1 MDSNDV
7 SIINITLEKGY
18 KLVQKKKDK
27 DDTPRYHRIAITK
40 WNRMDLLDLMNELPK
55 QEREVIL
62 YIKNNISYCTFDEEY
77 IPLVNIK
84 NMKVYMNQSQRC
96 SLSKALKSLS
106 DKKII
111 GKAKVNQYMI
121 NPDLLIPQKYDKWKK
136 FFDEL
141 NTSGSEWWYG
151 LKIEKKYNE
160 HSY

>member
-7 SIINITLEKGY
+7 SIIKITLDKGY
-18 KLVQKKKDK
+18 NLVQEKKDK

-40 WNRMDLLDLMNELPK
+40 GDNMDLLDLMNEMPK

-62 YIKNNISYCTFDEEY
+62 YIKNNIAYNSFEEEY

-106 DKKII
+106 DKRII
-111 GKAKVNQYMI
+111 GKVKVNQYMI
-121 NPDLLIPQKYDKWKK
+121 SPDLLIPQKYDKWKK

-141 NTSGSEWWYG
+141 NTSGSE
-151 LKIEKKYNE
+151 
-160 HSY
+160 

>member
-7 SIINITLEKGY
+7 SIIKITLEKGY
-18 KLVQKKKDK
+18 NLVQEKKDK
-27 DDTPRYHRIAITK
+27 EETPRYHRIAITK
-40 WNRMDLLDLMNELPK
+40 GNRMDLLDLMNELPK

-62 YIKNNISYCTFDEEY
+62 YIKNNIAYNSFEEEY

-111 GKAKVNQYMI
+111 GKAKTNHYLI

-136 FFDEL
+136 FF
-141 NTSGSEWWYG
+141 
-151 LKIEKKYNE
+151 NE
-160 HSY
+160 IQ

>member
-1 MDSNDV
+1 MDSDNK
-7 SIINITLEKGY
+7 SIVKIVLNKDY
-18 KLVQKKKDK
+18 KLVQEKKDK
-27 DDTPRYHRIAITK
+27 DNTPRYNRIAIAK
-40 WNRMDLLDLMNELPK
+40 GNNMDLLDLMNELPK

-62 YIKNNISYCTFDEEY
+62 YIKNNISYCSFDEEY

-84 NMKVYMNQSQRC
+84 NMKVHMNQSQRC

-106 DKKII
+106 DKRII

-141 NTSGSEWWYG
+141 NTPGS
-151 LKIEKKYNE
+151 ND
-160 HSY
+160 SMD

>member
-7 SIINITLEKGY
+7 SIIKITLDKGY
-18 KLVQKKKDK
+18 NLAQEKKDK
-27 DDTPRYHRIAITK
+27 DDTPMYHRIAITK
-40 WNRMDLLDLMNELPK
+40 GDRMDILDLMNELPK

-62 YIKNNISYCTFDEEY
+62 YIKNNIAYNSFEEEY

-84 NMKVYMNQSQRC
+84 NMKVHMNQSQRC

-106 DKKII
+106 DKRII

-121 NPDLLIPQKYDKWKK
+121 SPDLLIPQKYDKWKK

-141 NTSGSEWWYG
+141 NTSGS
-151 LKIEKKYNE
+151 
-160 HSY
+160 

>member
-7 SIINITLEKGY
+7 SIVKITLDKGY
-18 KLVQKKKDK
+18 KLVQEKKDK

-40 WNRMDLLDLMNELPK
+40 GNRMDLLDLMNELPK

-106 DKKII
+106 DKRII

-141 NTSGSEWWYG
+141 STTGSE
-151 LKIEKKYNE
+151 
-160 HSY
+160 

>member
-7 SIINITLEKGY
+7 SIIKITLDKGY
-18 KLVQKKKDK
+18 NLVQEKKDK

-40 WNRMDLLDLMNELPK
+40 GDNMDLLDLMNEMPK

-62 YIKNNISYCTFDEEY
+62 YIKNNIAYNSFEEEY

-106 DKKII
+106 DKRII
-111 GKAKVNQYMI
+111 GKVKVNQYMI
-121 NPDLLIPQKYDKWKK
+121 SPDLLIPQKYDKWKK

-141 NTSGSEWWYG
+141 NTSGSEWDSRY
-151 LKIEKKYNE
+151 IMTR
-160 HSY
+160 

>member
-1 MDSNDV
+1 MDSNDK
-7 SIINITLEKGY
+7 SIVKITLDKGY
-18 KLVQKKKDK
+18 KLVQEKKDK
-27 DDTPRYHRIAITK
+27 DDTPKYHRIAITK
-40 WNRMDLLDLMNELPK
+40 GNNMDLLDLMNELHK

-62 YIKNNISYCTFDEEY
+62 YIKNNIVYNSFEEEY

-106 DKKII
+106 DKRII

-141 NTSGSEWWYG
+141 STTGSE
-151 LKIEKKYNE
+151 L
-160 HSY
+160 

>member
-1 MDSNDV
+1 MDSNDK
-7 SIINITLEKGY
+7 SIVNITLDKGY
-18 KLVQKKKDK
+18 KLVQQKNTDN
-27 DDTPRYHRIAITK
+27 TPRYHRIGITK
-40 WNRMDLLDLMNELPK
+40 GDRMDLLDLMNELPK

-106 DKKII
+106 DKRII

-136 FFDEL
+136 FFDEI
-141 NTSGSEWWYG
+141 NAHGSNDS
-151 LKIEKKYNE
+151 ID
-160 HSY
+160 

>member
-1 MDSNDV
+1 MDSNDK
-7 SIINITLEKGY
+7 SIVNITLDKGY
-18 KLVQKKKDK
+18 KLVQQKNTDN
-27 DDTPRYHRIAITK
+27 TPRYNRIAITK
-40 WNRMDLLDLMNELPK
+40 GDRMDLLDLMNELPK

-106 DKKII
+106 DKRII

-141 NTSGSEWWYG
+141 STTGSNDSIE
-151 LKIEKKYNE
+151 LEEKKI
-160 HSY
+160 

>member
-1 MDSNDV
+1 MDSDNK
-7 SIINITLEKGY
+7 SIVKIVLNKDY
-18 KLVQKKKDK
+18 KLVQEKKDK
-27 DDTPRYHRIAITK
+27 DNTPRYNRIAIAK
-40 WNRMDLLDLMNELPK
+40 GNNMDLLDLMNELPK

-62 YIKNNISYCTFDEEY
+62 YIKNNISYCSFDEEY

-111 GKAKVNQYMI
+111 GKAKTNHYLI

-136 FFDEL
+136 FF
-141 NTSGSEWWYG
+141 SE
-151 LKIEKKYNE
+151 IQ
-160 HSY
+160 

>member
-7 SIINITLEKGY
+7 SIIKITLDKGY
-18 KLVQKKKDK
+18 NLVQEKKDK
-27 DDTPRYHRIAITK
+27 NDTPRYHRIAITK
-40 WNRMDLLDLMNELPK
+40 GDRMDLLDLMNELPK

-62 YIKNNISYCTFDEEY
+62 YIKNNIAYNSFEEEY

-111 GKAKVNQYMI
+111 GKAKTNHYLI
-121 NPDLLIPQKYDKWKK
+121 NPDLLIPQKYDKLKK
-136 FFDEL
+136 FF
-141 NTSGSEWWYG
+141 SE
-151 LKIEKKYNE
+151 IQ
-160 HSY
+160 

>member
-1 MDSNDV
+1 MDSNDK
-7 SIINITLEKGY
+7 SIVNITLDKGY
-18 KLVQKKKDK
+18 KLVQEKNTDN
-27 DDTPRYHRIAITK
+27 TPRYNRIAITK
-40 WNRMDLLDLMNELPK
+40 GDRMDLLDLMNELPK

-106 DKKII
+106 DKRII

-141 NTSGSEWWYG
+141 STTGSE
-151 LKIEKKYNE
+151 
-160 HSY
+160 

>member
-1 MDSNDV
+1 MDSNDK
-7 SIINITLEKGY
+7 SIVNITLDKGY
-18 KLVQKKKDK
+18 KLVQQKNTDN
-27 DDTPRYHRIAITK
+27 TPRYNRIAITK
-40 WNRMDLLDLMNELPK
+40 GDRMDLLDLMNELPK

-106 DKKII
+106 DKRII

-121 NPDLLIPQKYDKWKK
+121 NPDLLVPQKYDKWKK

-141 NTSGSEWWYG
+141 STTGSE
-151 LKIEKKYNE
+151 
-160 HSY
+160 

>member
-1 MDSNDV
+1 MDSNDK
-7 SIINITLEKGY
+7 SIVNITLDKGY
-18 KLVQKKKDK
+18 KLVQQKNTDN
-27 DDTPRYHRIAITK
+27 TPRYNRIAITK
-40 WNRMDLLDLMNELPK
+40 GDRMDLLDLMNELPK

-106 DKKII
+106 DKRII

-141 NTSGSEWWYG
+141 STTGSE
-151 LKIEKKYNE
+151 
-160 HSY
+160 

>member
-7 SIINITLEKGY
+7 SIVKITLDKGY
-18 KLVQKKKDK
+18 KLVQQKNNTDN
-27 DDTPRYHRIAITK
+27 TPRYNRIGITK
-40 WNRMDLLDLMNELPK
+40 GDVMDLLDLMNELPK

-62 YIKNNISYCTFDEEY
+62 YIKNNIVYNSFEEEY

-106 DKKII
+106 DKRII
-111 GKAKVNQYMI
+111 GKVKVNQYMI

-141 NTSGSEWWYG
+141 NISGS
-151 LKIEKKYNE
+151 
-160 HSY
+160 

>member
-1 MDSNDV
+1 MDSDNK
-7 SIINITLEKGY
+7 SIVKIVLNKDY
-18 KLVQKKKDK
+18 KLVQEKKDK
-27 DDTPRYHRIAITK
+27 DNTPRYNRIAIAK
-40 WNRMDLLDLMNELPK
+40 GNNMDLLDLMNELPK

-62 YIKNNISYCTFDEEY
+62 YIKNNISYCSFDEEY

-84 NMKVYMNQSQRC
+84 NMKVHMNQSQRC

-106 DKKII
+106 DKGII

-141 NTSGSEWWYG
+141 STTGSE
-151 LKIEKKYNE
+151 
-160 HSY
+160 